1 MRLVI
6 LVLLIVL
13 AATQARLWFSDQ
25 GLREAHRL
33 QAAVE
38 SQRQENTELGLRND
52 ALEAEVRNLRDG
64 LEAAEERARADLGL
78 VREDETFFQ
87 VVPTRAVERAE
98 RARR

>member
-6 LVLLIVL
+6 LVLVVALIAV
-13 AATQARLWFSDQ
+13 QARLWLSDQ

-38 SQRQENTELGLRND
+38 SQRQENAELGLRND

-87 VVPTRAVERAE
+87 VVPASGTDPAE
-98 RARR
+98 RVRR